1 MSSLV
6 LSDFLNSYTNYNN
19 TYLLENLGFACKL
32 VKLSYSGIIEFKL
45 SVYATGNAKYIDTD
59 INTLLAHK
67 ILLLSS
73 NCYRM
78 PSVEVYNALVNTSIC
93 FIATSKEVFKLLA
106 ADNMSCIILDQIK
119 TPYSF
124 VSKNLVETIQFISNH
139 IVLIENALLNS
150 NLQMEILNSMP
161 HLQALKNQIEGA
173 VYSIGYKD
181 PFRNF
186 NDWSGILNSISLYPG
201 DYPKVT
207 SLLFEMPQNNLGIL
221 SLNADTDKPIAARL
235 LETPI
240 KDRDAFLKEM
250 FLRAFVLEIRR

>member
-1 MSSLV
+1 M

-45 SVYATGNAKYIDTD
+45 SVYATVNAKYIDTD

-124 VSKNLVETIQFISNH
+124 VPKNLVEAIQLISNH

-161 HLQALKNQIEGA
+161 HLRALKDQIEGA

-186 NDWSGILNSISLYPG
+186 ND
-201 DYPKVT
+201 
-207 SLLFEMPQNNLGIL
+207 
-221 SLNADTDKPIAARL
+221 
-235 LETPI
+235 
-240 KDRDAFLKEM
+240 
-250 FLRAFVLEIRR
+250 